1 MKNKSSLLWLIPLI
15 LLLLLVPFIVPSA
28 LTYAGAE
35 EAGLPVYAPVK
46 LDNPHPEPL
55 LPLPAARDPNPT
67 PYGPNPAG
75 FVYDEETGA
84 PMEYR
89 DGTLYIKVETR
100 ILQKTKVLFTW
111 VQIADP
117 SQLRTHVSGETS
129 PVRLAKKIGALLAI
143 SGDWYSGR
151 NEGTVYR
158 NGVLMR
164 TPKPTQQRYDLLII
178 DDEGNFHI
186 LHRPANDAEAFAPYE
201 GHILHSFI
209 FGPGLVIDGQLMTD
223 DTETFVRNK
232 YGSGAGM
239 GLPVKA
245 QRQAL
250 CQMGRLSY
258 LIITTEGPND
268 KQDKE
273 HGFTAAELGQ
283 LCYDVGAVNAY
294 NLDGG
299 NSTFLSLNNVKLNR
313 FGKGGIR
320 DITDLI
326 YFITAEEP
334 PVVTEAPTEIP
345 ADTAVPATESEG
357 SVQP

>member
-1 MKNKSSLLWLIPLI
+1 MPCNS
-15 LLLLLVPFIVPSA
+15 
-28 LTYAGAE
+28 
-35 EAGLPVYAPVK
+35 
-46 LDNPHPEPL
+46 
-55 LPLPAARDPNPT
+55 
-67 PYGPNPAG
+67 
-75 FVYDEETGA
+75 VYDKQNNRYMAIELTFTGQ
-84 PMEYR
+84 
-89 DGTLYIKVETR
+89 IKSRKKLVDN
-100 ILQKTKVLFTW
+100 ITKLSKNSSFEV
-111 VQIADP
+111 
-117 SQLRTHVSGETS
+117 
-129 PVRLAKKIGALLAI
+129 
-143 SGDWYSGR
+143 
-151 NEGTVYR
+151 N
-158 NGVLMR
+158 
-164 TPKPTQQRYDLLII
+164 I

-223 DTETFVRNK
+223 DTETYVRNK

-250 CQMGRLSY
+250 CQMGKLSY

-283 LCYDVGAVNAY
+283 LAYNMGAINAY

-299 NSTFLSLNNVKLNR
+299 NSTFLSLNDVKLNR

-334 PVVTEAPTEIP
+334 PVVTEAPTE
-345 ADTAVPATESEG
+345 VPVTTESEG

>member
-1 MKNKSSLLWLIPLI
+1 MKNKSPLLWLIPLI

-35 EAGLPVYAPVK
+35 NEDLPAYSPVT
-46 LDNPHPEPL
+46 LDNPNPEPL
-55 LPLPAARDPNPT
+55 LPLPSAKDPNPT
-67 PYGPNPAG
+67 PYSPNPAG
-75 FVYDEETGA
+75 FVYDEATGA

-89 DGTLYIKVETR
+89 DGTICIRVETR
-100 ILQKTKVLFTW
+100 ILQNTKVFFTW
-111 VQIADP
+111 VQIADA

-129 PVRLAKKIGALLAI
+129 PVGLAKKINALLAV

-151 NEGTVYR
+151 REGTIYR

-164 TPKPTQQRYDLLII
+164 SPKPTQERFDLLII
-178 DDEGNFHI
+178 DDEGDFHI
-186 LHRPANDAEAFAPYE
+186 LHRPKNDAEAFAPYE

-239 GLPVKA
+239 GLAVKA
-245 QRQAL
+245 QRQAI
-250 CQMGRLSY
+250 CQMGKLSY
-258 LIITTEGPND
+258 LIITTEGPD
-268 KQDKE
+268 SKQDKE
-273 HGFTAAELGQ
+273 HGYTAAEIAQ
-283 LCYDVGAVNAY
+283 LAYDMGAINAY

-320 DITDLI
+320 PITDLI
-326 YFITAEEP
+326 YFVTAEEP
-334 PVVTEAPTEIP
+334 PVVTEAPADPAPTTE
-345 ADTAVPATESEG
+345 TEG
-357 SVQP
+357 SAQP